1 MAQVQVECARD
12 PNLDFPGGVAERSNA
27 PDLKSGRPV
36 RVSGVRIPPPPCFF
50 FLARLPPLG
59 SDENSMASPIR
70 VMCVDDNDFVAEA
83 IRRKLSLDTAFEWAG
98 WLPEAR
104 DLVTKV
110 KEAKA
115 DVVLLDIDMPGKD
128 SFEALGELA
137 AACPSARVIML
148 SGYVRADYIDR
159 AVEAGAWGYVSKN
172 ENTETIL
179 AAIQQVSRG
188 GFAMGS
194 EVEAELRRR
203 RT

>member
-1 MAQVQVECARD
+1 M
-12 PNLDFPGGVAERSNA
+12 PNS
-27 PDLKSGRPV
+27 
-36 RVSGVRIPPPPCFF
+36 
-50 FLARLPPLG
+50 
-59 SDENSMASPIR
+59 IR

-83 IRRKLSLDTAFEWAG
+83 IRRKLSLDPNFTWAG

-104 DLVTKV
+104 QLVEKV
-110 KEAKA
+110 KESKA

-128 SFEALGELA
+128 SFEALSELA

-148 SGYVRADYIDR
+148 SGYVRSDYIDR

-179 AAIQQVSRG
+179 AAIQQVARG

-203 RT
+203 RQ